1 MHQNRLDGMRH
12 DPEAIGEYLVKE
24 LGFEEAKLHV
34 FEQVMTTRSDGD
46 LYALSVWREVKRF
59 LARNPE
65 HLSIDRRRM

>member
-1 MHQNRLDGMRH
+1 MRH
-12 DPEAIGEYLVKE
+12 DPEAIGEYLIKE
-24 LGFEEAKLHV
+24 FGLEEAKLHV

-65 HLSIDRRRM
+65 HVNIVGRRM